1 MGRQCG
7 FEFYKLKDGKIVEAP
22 VIKED
27 YDDNFCNY
35 VYFCG
40 RCEATDIF
48 LEAVIQ
54 KTPHGLWYM
63 GDYKPEEKYS
73 VRLLMNHPELDG
85 FEVHKEKED
94 SNSPFSDWFKKFF
107 YVGTDKFKSLF
118 DFEKAQQDH
127 DNAIKEAK
135 ERIHELLMEIET
147 IRLPQEKAKTEVA
160 FKGFSETIK
169 ELKEEIQSE
178 KSFIKGMENDDYDY
192 DHYMYIKNDL
202 ELVEKLIKEDPE
214 LIVAAFASD

>member
-1 MGRQCG
+1 MGRECG
-7 FEFYKLKDGKIVEAP
+7 FEFYKLKDDKIVKAS

-27 YDDNFCNY
+27 YDDDFSNY
-35 VYFCG
+35 VYFCW

-54 KTPHGLWYM
+54 KMSRGLWHM

-85 FEVHKEKED
+85 FEVHEEKGD
-94 SNSPFSDWFKKFF
+94 SNQAFSGWFKKFF
-107 YVGTDKFKSLF
+107 YVGADKFKSLF
-118 DFEKAQQDH
+118 DFEKAQQGH
-127 DNAIKEAK
+127 NNAINEAK
-135 ERIHELLMEIET
+135 ERIHELLTEIET
-147 IRLPQEKAKTEVA
+147 IRFHQEKTKTEVA
-160 FKGFSETIK
+160 FKGFSETIR

-178 KSFIKGMENDDYDY
+178 KSFIKGLENDDYDY
-192 DHYMYIKNDL
+192 DHYMCIKNDL
-202 ELVEKLIKEDPE
+202 ELVEKLIREDPE